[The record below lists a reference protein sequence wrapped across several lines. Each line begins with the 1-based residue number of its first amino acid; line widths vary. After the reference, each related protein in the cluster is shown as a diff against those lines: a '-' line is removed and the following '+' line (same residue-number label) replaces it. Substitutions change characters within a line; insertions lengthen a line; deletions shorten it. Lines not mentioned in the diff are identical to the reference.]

1 MTEQAPARDD
11 AVARSA
17 RAAARQLV
25 HEQGPRLL
33 DEVEVAIHARQRPQ
47 QYADPVALGALI
59 VSIASLA
66 WTIYQDLRT
75 RTSAPSPH
83 VISRRIRLELS
94 DNGATPAA
102 QRDHVISI
110 VVDEMINEAGK

>member
-17 RAAARQLV
+17 RAAARQLA
-25 HEQGPRLL
+25 HEQGPWLL
-33 DEVEVAIHARQRPQ
+33 DEVEVALHGGQHPQ
-47 QYADPVALGALI
+47 QYADPVALGSLI

-83 VISRRIRLELS
+83 VISRRIRLELP
-94 DNGATPAA
+94 DNRAAPAA
-102 QRDHVISI
+102 QRDQVISI
-110 VVDEMINEAGK
+110 VVNEITNEAGK